1 MDILADQLALA
12 RARGAV
18 FSVLRRVR
26 PWGLRF
32 GGQRPL
38 TAHVLIDGDGW
49 LEQPG
54 AEPVR
59 LQARDAGRRTGPVA
73 GPRPRWGCPPE
84 PGTSGSASPAPPLSR
99 SPTPDGADRTQRRGR
114 R

>member
-26 PWGLRF
+26 PWGLEF

-38 TAHVLIDGDGW
+38 TAHVLIEGEGW

-54 AEPVR
+54 HEPGPLR
-59 LQARDAGRRTGPVA
+59 ARDAVLLT
-73 GPRPRWGCPPE
+73 PRPPYALVSD
-84 PGTSGSASPAPPLSR
+84 PGTVAVPIADARRQGPDTAPGDS
-99 SPTPDGADRTQRRGR
+99 
-114 R
+114 